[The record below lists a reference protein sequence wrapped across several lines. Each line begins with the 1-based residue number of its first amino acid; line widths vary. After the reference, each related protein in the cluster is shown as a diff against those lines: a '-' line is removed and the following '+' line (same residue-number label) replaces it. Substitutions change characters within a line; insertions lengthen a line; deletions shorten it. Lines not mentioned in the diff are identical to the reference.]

1 MSGMLALDAVKAEF
15 LSDDMRNRYP
25 DLVRFVE
32 DFETLVNSVPGES
45 AKRNDTCRLNAV

>member
-25 DLVRFVE
+25 DLVG
-32 DFETLVNSVPGES
+32 L
-45 AKRNDTCRLNAV
+45 